1 MGRGQTVTL
10 DYVIDLQRDAPPTIG
25 NKAKNICLLI
35 EKKFSAPRTWVCTW
49 EAFER
54 YRANDV
60 QIVESLKAELAT
72 KLDPGRAYAVRSS
85 ANIEDDFQHSFAG
98 QFKSVLNVQGV
109 DAVLQAMWSIW
120 AMVDAANVQAY
131 MKQLG
136 RDPHELKMAVI
147 VQEMVPP
154 VISGVAFSKNPMT
167 GLDEIVV
174 EAVRGRGD
182 QLVQGGVTPARWVY
196 KWGEWIAQPAQTDVS
211 LDVIAQVVSGVKQI
225 ARAYGSPIDLEWVY
239 DGQRVQW
246 VQLREITTLKNLHIY
261 SNRISR
267 EVMPGLIK
275 PLIWSVNVPLVN
287 GAWLRLF
294 TELIGQNDLDPLS
307 FSKSFYYRSY
317 FNMSVIGDIL
327 ETLGMP
333 RETLELLTGVQSS
346 GPEKPRFKPTARTYR
361 HLPRMARAAID
372 KWRIGGKFE
381 QFVPA
386 MWMQIRTFCFA
397 ETTTLSEAQLLA
409 EIDRLYPLV
418 QETAYYNIVVP
429 LLMQFYNRLLS
440 NRLQKQG
447 VDFAS
452 FDLMRGLDELQN
464 YDPNYHL
471 AQLRQC
477 YYYQPVDAAERQ
489 AAITAFLDRFG
500 HLSDSGN
507 DFSVT
512 PWREQPEIVWKMIE
526 SQRVS
531 DGPTHKIGPDEVTL
545 SGLTRVIYRR
555 ARQFRLY
562 REMIGSLYTYGY
574 GLFRPYFR
582 ELGRRLAERGVID
595 QTDDVFVLSFDEI
608 RRAVTTDREV
618 DDLRSKIAQ
627 RQQEIDRVRDAI
639 PPSIIYGD
647 RPAPIETQPG
657 DKLIGT
663 PTSRGYYQGAARVVR
678 GLKDFEKVQAGDVLI
693 VPFSDV
699 GWTPLFSRAGAVIA
713 ESGGMLSHSSIVARE
728 YDIPAVVSVSGAC
741 QIPDGTLV
749 TVDAYRGEVI
759 IHADKLSTL

>member
-1 MGRGQTVTL
+1 MTSA
-10 DYVIDLQRDAPPTIG
+10 YVIDLQHDKPPVSIG
-25 NKAKNICLLI
+25 NKARNIRFLI
-35 EKKFSAPRTWVCTW
+35 DKKCAVPRTWVCTW

-54 YRANDV
+54 YRDNDER
-60 QIVESLKAELAT
+60 IVDALKTELAAT
-72 KLDPGRAYAVRSS
+72 IDPQRAYAVRSS

-109 DAVLQAMWSIW
+109 EAVLQAMWSIW
-120 AMVDAANVQAY
+120 ALTDAANVKAY
-131 MKQLG
+131 LQKLG
-136 RDPHELKMAVI
+136 RDPRELKMAVI
-147 VQEMVPP
+147 VQEMVEP
-154 VISGVAFSKNPMT
+154 VISGVAFSKNPIT

-196 KWGEWIAQPAQTDVS
+196 KWGEWIAQPVQTTVP
-211 LDVIAQVVSGVKQI
+211 LRVIEQVVGGVKQI

-239 DGQRVQW
+239 DGQQVQW
-246 VQLREITTLKNLHIY
+246 VQVREITTLKNLHLY

-294 TELIGQNDLDPLS
+294 TELIGKNNLDPLS

-317 FNMSVIGDIL
+317 FNMSVIGDIM

-346 GPEKPRFKPTARTYR
+346 GAEKPRFKPTARTYR
-361 HLPRMARAAID
+361 HLPRMLRAAID
-372 KWRIGGKFE
+372 KWRIGNKFE
-381 QFVPA
+381 QFVPT
-386 MWMQIRTFCFA
+386 MWEQFRTFRHTEVA
-397 ETTTLSEAQLLA
+397 SLSEAQLLA
-409 EIDRLYPLV
+409 EIDRLYPLA

-440 NRLQKQG
+440 SRLQRQG

-452 FDLMRGLDELQN
+452 FDLMRGVAEAQD
-464 YDPNYHL
+464 YDPNFYL
-471 AQLRQC
+471 AQLRQR
-477 YYYQPVDAAERQ
+477 YDQ
-489 AAITAFLDRFG
+489 ASADRTALHGEVAAFLDRFG

-512 PWREQPEIVWKMIE
+512 PWREQPDIVWTMIE
-526 SQRVS
+526 KQRVS
-531 DGPTHKIGPDEVTL
+531 DSPTRKIGPDEVKL
-545 SGLTRVIYRR
+545 SGLTKVFYRR

-582 ELGRRLAERGVID
+582 ELGQRLVKRGLID
-595 QTDDVFVLSFDEI
+595 RADDVFFLTFDEI
-608 RRAVTTDREV
+608 RGAVSADRV
-618 DDLRSKIAQ
+618 AADLRSQIAQ
-627 RQQEIDRVRDAI
+627 RQQEMDRVRDMI

-647 RPAPIETQPG
+647 TPAPIETQPG
-657 DKLIGT
+657 DKLSGT

-678 GLKDFEKVQAGDVLI
+678 GIKDFEKVQAGDVLI

-741 QIPDGTLV
+741 QIADGTLV
-749 TVDAYRGEVI
+749 TVDGYRGEVI
-759 IHADKLSTL
+759 IHVEQLSAL

>member
-1 MGRGQTVTL
+1 MTL
-10 DYVIDLQRDAPPTIG
+10 VYVIDLQHDKPPATIG
-25 NKAKNICLLI
+25 NKAANLRFLI
-35 EKKFSAPRTWVCTW
+35 DRHCAVPRTWVCTW

-54 YRANDV
+54 YRDDDAR
-60 QIVESLKAELAT
+60 IVEVLKAELAT
-72 KLDPGRAYAVRSS
+72 QLDPRGAYAVRSS

-109 DAVLQAMWSIW
+109 EAVLQAMWSIW
-120 AMVDAANVQAY
+120 ALSDAANVKTYLQ
-131 MKQLG
+131 KLG
-136 RDPHELKMAVI
+136 RDPRELKMAVI

-182 QLVQGGVTPARWVY
+182 QLVQGGVTPARWVH
-196 KWGEWIAQPAQTDVS
+196 KWGEWIAQPTQTGVP
-211 LDVIAQVVSGVKQI
+211 LEVIAEVVRGVKQI
-225 ARAYGSPIDLEWVY
+225 ARAYGSPVDLEWVY
-239 DGQRVQW
+239 GGQQVQW
-246 VQLREITTLKNLHIY
+246 VQVREITTLKDLHLY

-294 TELIGQNDLDPLS
+294 TELIGPNDLDPLS
-307 FSKSFYYRSY
+307 FSKAFYYRSY

-333 RETLELLTGVQSS
+333 RETLELLTGVPSS
-346 GPEKPRFKPTARTYR
+346 GAEKPRFKPTARTYR
-361 HLPRMARAAID
+361 HLPRMLRAAID

-381 QFVPA
+381 KFVPV
-386 MWMQIRTFCFA
+386 MWAQFRTFRYT
-397 ETTTLSEAQLLA
+397 ETASLSEAQLLA

-429 LLMQFYNRLLS
+429 LLMQLYNRQLS
-440 NRLQKQG
+440 RRLQQQG
-447 VDFAS
+447 VDFAA
-452 FDLMRGLDELQN
+452 FDLMRGVAEVQD

-471 AQLRQC
+471 AQLSQRCDHQA
-477 YYYQPVDAAERQ
+477 DSAELQ
-489 AAITAFLDRFG
+489 AAVAAFLDRFG

-512 PWREQPEIVWKMIE
+512 PWREQPDIVWTMLDN
-526 SQRVS
+526 QRVS
-531 DGPTHKIGPDEVTL
+531 DTSTRKIGPNEVKL
-545 SGLTRVIYRR
+545 FGLTKLFYRR

-582 ELGRRLAERGVID
+582 ELGQRLVQRSLID
-595 QTDDVFVLSFDEI
+595 QADDVFFLSFEEI
-608 RRAVTTDREV
+608 RGAVSADREV
-618 DDLRSKIAQ
+618 NDLRSKIAQ
-627 RQQEIDRVRDAI
+627 RQQEIDRVRDVA

-647 RPAPIETQPG
+647 TPAPIETQPG

-663 PTSRGYYQGAARVVR
+663 PTARGYYQGAARVVR
-678 GLKDFEKVQAGDVLI
+678 GIKDFEKVQTGDVLI

-749 TVDAYRGEVI
+749 TVDGYRGEVI
-759 IHADKLSTL
+759 IHVEKLSVL

>member
-1 MGRGQTVTL
+1 MTL
-10 DYVIDLQRDAPPTIG
+10 AYLIDLQRDAPPTIG
-25 NKAKNICLLI
+25 NKAKNICFLI
-35 EKKFSAPRTWVCTW
+35 ERKFSAPRTWVCTW

-60 QIVESLKAELAT
+60 QIVETLKAELAT

-98 QFKSVLNVQGV
+98 QFKSVLNVRGV
-109 DAVLQAMWSIW
+109 DAVLQATWSIW

-147 VQEMVPP
+147 VQEMVEP

-182 QLVQGGVTPARWVY
+182 QLVQGGMTPARWVH
-196 KWGEWIAQPAQTDVS
+196 KWGEWIVQPANTEVP
-211 LDVIAQVVSGVKQI
+211 LNVIAQVVSGVKQI

-246 VQLREITTLKNLHIY
+246 VQLREITTLKDLHVY

-294 TELIGQNDLDPLS
+294 TELIGKNDLDPLS

-317 FNMSVIGDIL
+317 FNMSVIGDIT

-346 GPEKPRFKPTARTYR
+346 GAEKPRFKPTARTYR
-361 HLPRMARAAID
+361 HLPRMLRAAID

-386 MWMQIRTFCFA
+386 MWAQFRTFRYTEA
-397 ETTTLSEAQLLA
+397 ASLSEAQLLA

-418 QETAYYNIVVP
+418 QGTAYYNIVVP

-440 NRLQKQG
+440 RRLQKQG
-447 VDFAS
+447 VDFAA
-452 FDLMRGLDELQN
+452 FDLLRGVAEVQD

-471 AQLRQC
+471 AQLRQR
-477 YYYQPVDAAERQ
+477 YDHQQVAAAERQ
-489 AAITAFLDRFG
+489 AAITTFLDRFG

-512 PWREQPEIVWKMIE
+512 PWREQPDIVWTMIE
-526 SQRVS
+526 NQRVNDNS
-531 DGPTHKIGPDEVTL
+531 TRKIGPAEVKL
-545 SGLTRVIYRR
+545 SGLTKVFYRR

-582 ELGRRLAERGVID
+582 ELGQRLMQRGLID
-595 QTDDVFVLSFDEI
+595 QIDDVFFLSFDEI
-608 RRAVTTDREV
+608 RRAVSTDRAV

-627 RQQEIDRVRDAI
+627 RQQEMDRVRDVI
-639 PPSIIYGD
+639 PPNIIYGD
-647 RPAPIETQPG
+647 TPAPIETQPG
-657 DKLIGT
+657 GKLIGT
-663 PTSRGYYQGAARVVR
+663 PTSRGYYQGVARVVR
-678 GLKDFEKVQAGDVLI
+678 GIKDFEKVQAGDVLI

-759 IHADKLSTL
+759 IHAEKLSTL

>member
-1 MGRGQTVTL
+1 MMTL
-10 DYVIDLQRDAPPTIG
+10 DYLIDLHHDAPSSIG
-25 NKAKNICLLI
+25 NKAKNIRFLI
-35 EKKFSAPRTWVCTW
+35 DKKFSVPRTWVCTW

-54 YRANDV
+54 YRDNDV
-60 QIVESLKAELAT
+60 QIVEMLKAELAL
-72 KLDPGRAYAVRSS
+72 KLDPLRAYAVRSS

-98 QFKSVLNVQGV
+98 QFKTVLNVQGTE
-109 DAVLQAMWSIW
+109 AVLQAMWSIW
-120 AMVDAANVQAY
+120 ALADAANVQAY
-131 MKQLG
+131 LRKLV
-136 RDPHELKMAVI
+136 RDPRELKMAVI
-147 VQEMVPP
+147 VQEMVQP

-196 KWGEWIAQPAQTDVS
+196 KWGEWITQPESTAVP
-211 LDVIAQVVSGVKQI
+211 LEVIEEVVRGVKQI
-225 ARAYGSPIDLEWVY
+225 ARAYGSPIDVEWVC

-246 VQLREITTLKNLHIY
+246 VQVREITTLQDLHIY

-294 TELIGQNDLDPLS
+294 TELIGKNDLDPLS

-317 FNMSVIGDIL
+317 FNMSVIGDIM

-333 RETLELLTGVQSS
+333 RETLELLTGTQSS
-346 GPEKPRFKPTARTYR
+346 GAEKPRFKPTARTYR
-361 HLPRMARAAID
+361 HLPRMLRAAID
-372 KWRIGGKFE
+372 KWHIGGKFE
-381 QFVPA
+381 RFVPA
-386 MWMQIRTFCFA
+386 MWVQFRTFRYTEA
-397 ETTTLSEAQLLA
+397 ASLSESQLLA
-409 EIDRLYPLV
+409 AIDRLYPLV

-440 NRLQKQG
+440 QRLQQQG
-447 VDFAS
+447 VDFAA
-452 FDLMRGLDELQN
+452 FDLMRGLNEAQG
-464 YDPNYHL
+464 YDPNFHL
-471 AQLRQC
+471 AQLRQG
-477 YYYQPVDAAERQ
+477 YDHQQVDAAERQ
-489 AAITAFLDRFG
+489 AAITAFLERFG
-500 HLSDSGN
+500 HLSDNGN
-507 DFSVT
+507 DFSAT
-512 PWREQPEIVWKMIE
+512 PWREQPELVWKMIE
-526 SQRVS
+526 TQRLGGS
-531 DGPTHKIGPDEVTL
+531 PTHKLDPNDVRISGVTRL
-545 SGLTRVIYRR
+545 LYRR

-562 REMIGSLYTYGY
+562 REMISSLYTYGY

-582 ELGRRLAERGVID
+582 ELGQRLMKRSLIERA
-595 QTDDVFVLSFDEI
+595 DDVFFLSFDEI
-608 RRAVTTDREV
+608 RRAVTTNQEV
-618 DDLRSKIAQ
+618 DDLRSQ
-627 RQQEIDRVRDAI
+627 TTRRRQEMDRVRDVI

-647 RPAPIETQPG
+647 TPAPIETQPG

-663 PTSRGYYQGAARVVR
+663 PTARGYYQGTARVVR
-678 GLKDFEKVQAGDVLI
+678 GIKDFEKVQAGDVLI

-728 YDIPAVVSVSGAC
+728 YDVPAVVSVSGAC

-759 IHADKLSTL
+759 IHAEKLSGL